1 MKIKDNYKVR
11 KVAGENLIIGQGA
24 THSDM
29 TKIISLNSTALFL
42 WEQLSGKEFSL
53 EEASELLVE
62 KFGIDKEL
70 ALNDV
75 KAWTDQM
82 VSEGVMEK

>member
-1 MKIKDNYKVR
+1 MKIKPVYKVR

-24 THSDM
+24 SHADL

-42 WEQLSGKEFSL
+42 WEQLTGRTFTL
-53 EEASELLVE
+53 DEAAALLVE
-62 KFGIDKEL
+62 KFGIAREQAL
-70 ALNDV
+70 ADV

-82 VSEGVMEK
+82 LAEGIME

>member
-1 MKIKDNYKVR
+1 MKIKGNYKVR

-42 WEQLSGKEFSL
+42 WEQLSGREFSA
-53 EEASELLVE
+53 EEAASLLVD
-62 KFGIDKEL
+62 KFGIEMYM
-70 ALNDV
+70 ALTDV
-75 KAWTDQM
+75 KAWTDMM
-82 VSEGVMEK
+82 VAEGVMEG

>member
-1 MKIKDNYKVR
+1 MKIKENYKVR

-42 WEQLSGKEFSL
+42 WEQLSGKEFTI
-53 EEASELLVE
+53 EEAAALLVDN
-62 KFGIDKEL
+62 FGIGMEQ
-70 ALNDV
+70 ASSDV
-75 KAWTDQM
+75 RKWTDKM
-82 VSEGVMEK
+82 VAEGVME